1 MKPSDGRKIY
11 SASRVLAVNKPT
23 NPQAARTNMIG
34 WRGIVL
40 WVLGG
45 TVLGFILG
53 GPIGALVVGVLGY
66 FLPLRLFNG
75 KWSHKNS

>member
-1 MKPSDGRKIY
+1 MSDNQEK
-11 SASRVLAVNKPT
+11 STSPQVSRTK
-23 NPQAARTNMIG
+23 MIG

-66 FLPLRLFNG
+66 FLPLRFFNG
-75 KWSHKNS
+75 KWSHKNLLIAEQE